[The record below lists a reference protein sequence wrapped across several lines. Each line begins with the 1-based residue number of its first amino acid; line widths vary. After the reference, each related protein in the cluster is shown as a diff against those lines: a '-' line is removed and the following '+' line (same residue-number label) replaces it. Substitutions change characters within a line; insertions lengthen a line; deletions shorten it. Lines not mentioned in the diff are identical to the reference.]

1 MDNKFVLATFLALS
15 LLIAGTSGWGEEV
28 SVPAVPPV
36 VIQTVPQAGST
47 GVDPKLPEVRVSFSK
62 DMMDQGWSWVMLS
75 KETFPEMAGKPRFLK
90 DKRTCVLP
98 VKLAPGKTYGMWIND
113 TMFVNFK
120 DTHGRSAVPYLLV
133 FETKK

>member
-1 MDNKFVLATFLALS
+1 MDSKFGLAASMAFC

-47 GVDPKLPEVRVSFSK
+47 GVDPKLSEVRVSFSK

-120 DTHGRSAVPYLLV
+120 DTHGHSAVPYLLV